1 MELMMILSAQF
12 YAVADSNGP
21 ISIRINAVTARDA
34 RNWFLEQDGNF
45 VDDGRTDAEDD
56 LGFCGEG
63 MDHGDFAVEMEKRGY
78 DIADCDLV
86 GDHNWMLFKRVVRE
100 N

>member
-1 MELMMILSAQF
+1 VELLMILSAQF

-21 ISIRINAVTARDA
+21 ISIRINAATARDA

-63 MDHGDFAVEMEKRGY
+63 MDHGEFAEAMEKRGY

-86 GDHNWMLFKRVVRE
+86 GDHNWMLYQRVVRE

>member
-1 MELMMILSAQF
+1 MRLSAQF
-12 YAVADSNGP
+12 YAVADANGP
-21 ISIRINAVTARDA
+21 ISIRINAATESDA
-34 RNWFLEQDGNF
+34 RNWFCEQDDNF

-56 LGFCGEG
+56 LDFCGEG
-63 MDHGDFAVEMEKRGY
+63 MDHGDFAEEMAKRGY

-86 GDHNWMLFKRVVRE
+86 GDHNWTLWQRVVRQ